1 MHDLHQPR
9 DTASRV
15 KVTTDLVSPE
25 SQRPPQRILGWTLRL
40 NWLRGREGLGWVEH
54 TALWAIG
61 LLVVVL
67 LVVPSL
73 LPYSPTDLVDQPLL
87 GPSWAHPLGLDD
99 LGRDLLSR
107 VVYGMRMSVIS
118 AVLVIASGVV
128 IGGTIGLAAGMAGGW
143 VDAVLM
149 RLTDLFLALPGPLLV
164 LAIVAALGPSLQD
177 TLIGVAVV
185 WWPWYARV
193 VRGQVRATVGMPH
206 VETARLVGLSPMR
219 VALRHVLPNA
229 FGPVIVTASLD
240 VGNVILLLA
249 SLSFLGLGSPDP
261 ASELGAMTARG
272 LTYLLTNWWVAVF
285 PAAAVFLLT
294 FIANFAGDGIRDVME
309 RH

>member
-1 MHDLHQPR
+1 VTTLVDPSQPR
-9 DTASRV
+9 
-15 KVTTDLVSPE
+15 
-25 SQRPPQRILGWTLRL
+25 LRL
-40 NWLRGREGLGWVEH
+40 KRPFGWLLRTKPHGGGGGYGRVERIVFLI
-54 TALWAIG
+54 AS
-61 LLVVVL
+61 LLVL
-67 LVVPSL
+67 ILVILPPL
-73 LPYSPTDLVDQPLL
+73 LPFDPTALVDQPLL
-87 GPSWAHPLGLDD
+87 PPSWTHPFGVDD

-107 VVYGMRMSVIS
+107 VIYGMRMSLIS
-118 AVLVIASGVV
+118 AILVIASGVV
-128 IGGTIGLAAGMAGGW
+128 LGGVIGLVAGMAGGL
-143 VDAVLM
+143 VDAALM

-164 LAIVAALGPSLQD
+164 LAIVAALGPSLEH
-177 TLIGVAVV
+177 TLMGVVVV

-193 VRGQVRATVGMPH
+193 VRGQVRATVRMAH
-206 VETARLVGLSPMR
+206 VETARLVGLGR
-219 VALRHVLPNA
+219 LRIALRHVLPHA

-272 LTYLLTNWWVAVF
+272 LTYLLTNWWVAVI

-309 RH
+309 RG

>member
-1 MHDLHQPR
+1 MF
-9 DTASRV
+9 
-15 KVTTDLVSPE
+15 
-25 SQRPPQRILGWTLRL
+25 WT
-40 NWLRGREGLGWVEH
+40 
-54 TALWAIG
+54 TAL
-61 LLVVVL
+61 LVLVL
-67 LVVPSL
+67 IILPSL
-73 LPYSPTDLVDQPLL
+73 LPYDPTDLVGQPLL
-87 GPSWAHPLGLDD
+87 GPSWAHPFGMDD

-107 VVYGMRMSVIS
+107 VVYGMRMSLIS
-118 AVLVIASGVV
+118 AILVIASGVIVGGV
-128 IGGTIGLAAGMAGGW
+128 IGLTAGMAGGL
-143 VDAVLM
+143 VDAALM

-164 LAIVAALGPSLQD
+164 LAIVAALGPSLEN

-193 VRGQVRATVGMPH
+193 VRGQVRATVGMAH
-206 VETARLVGLSPMR
+206 VETARLVGLGR
-219 VALRHVLPNA
+219 LRIALRHVLPRA
-229 FGPVIVTASLD
+229 FGPVVVTASLD

-272 LTYLLTNWWVAVF
+272 LTYLLTNWWVAVI

-309 RH
+309 RR

>member
-9 DTASRV
+9 DPAPSGEVTA
-15 KVTTDLVSPE
+15 LVAPS
-25 SQRPPQRILGWTLRL
+25 PPQARSRRAFGWVLRS
-40 NWLRGREGLGWVEH
+40 NRPDGGRRLGWVERIVFLI
-54 TALWAIG
+54 AS
-61 LLVVVL
+61 LLVL
-67 LVVPSL
+67 ILVILPPL
-73 LPYSPTDLVDQPLL
+73 LPYDPTALVDQPLL
-87 GPSWAHPLGLDD
+87 APSWAHPFGMDD

-107 VVYGMRMSVIS
+107 VIYGMRMSLMS
-118 AVLVIASGVV
+118 AIVVIASGVV
-128 IGGTIGLAAGMAGGW
+128 LGGAIGLVAGMAGGL
-143 VDAVLM
+143 VDAALM

-164 LAIVAALGPSLQD
+164 LAIVAALGPSLED

-193 VRGQVRATVGMPH
+193 VRGQVHATVGMAH
-206 VETARLVGLSPMR
+206 VETARLVGLGR
-219 VALRHVLPNA
+219 LRIALRHVLPNA

-272 LTYLLTNWWVAVF
+272 LTYLLTNWWVAVI

-309 RH
+309 RG

>member
-1 MHDLHQPR
+1 VTALAAPSQPR
-9 DTASRV
+9 
-15 KVTTDLVSPE
+15 
-25 SQRPPQRILGWTLRL
+25 PPPKRAFGWALRL
-40 NWLRGREGLGWVEH
+40 NRHGGGGSLGWVERVVFWV
-54 TALWAIG
+54 AA
-61 LLVVVL
+61 LLVLTLIL
-67 LVVPSL
+67 LPPL
-73 LPYSPTDLVDQPLL
+73 LPYDPTALVDQPLL
-87 GPSWAHPLGLDD
+87 GPSFAHPFGMDD

-107 VVYGMRMSVIS
+107 VVYGMRMSLIS
-118 AVLVIASGVV
+118 AILVIASGVV
-128 IGGTIGLAAGMAGGW
+128 LGGVIGLVAGMAGGL
-143 VDAVLM
+143 VDAALM

-164 LAIVAALGPSLQD
+164 LAIVAALGPSLEH

-193 VRGQVRATVGMPH
+193 VRGQVRATVGMAH
-206 VETARLVGLSPMR
+206 VETARLVGLGRMR
-219 VALRHVLPNA
+219 IALRHVLPHA

-272 LTYLLTNWWVAVF
+272 LTYLLTNWWVAVI

-309 RH
+309 RR

>member
-1 MHDLHQPR
+1 VHDLHQPR
-9 DTASRV
+9 DPASHRE
-15 KVTTDLVSPE
+15 VTTLVDP
-25 SQRPPQRILGWTLRL
+25 SQPRLRL
-40 NWLRGREGLGWVEH
+40 KRPFGWPLRTKPHGGGGGYGRVERIVFLI
-54 TALWAIG
+54 AS
-61 LLVVVL
+61 LLVL
-67 LVVPSL
+67 TLVILPPL
-73 LPYSPTDLVDQPLL
+73 LPFDPTALVDQPLL
-87 GPSWAHPLGLDD
+87 PPSWTHPFGVDD

-107 VVYGMRMSVIS
+107 VIYGMRMSLIS
-118 AVLVIASGVV
+118 AILVIASGVV
-128 IGGTIGLAAGMAGGW
+128 LGGVIGLVAGMAGGL
-143 VDAVLM
+143 VDAALM

-164 LAIVAALGPSLQD
+164 LAIVAALGPSLEH
-177 TLIGVAVV
+177 TLMGVVVV

-193 VRGQVRATVGMPH
+193 VRGQVRATVRMAH
-206 VETARLVGLSPMR
+206 VETARLVGLGR
-219 VALRHVLPNA
+219 LRIALRHVLPHA

-272 LTYLLTNWWVAVF
+272 LTYLLTNWWVAVI

-309 RH
+309 RG